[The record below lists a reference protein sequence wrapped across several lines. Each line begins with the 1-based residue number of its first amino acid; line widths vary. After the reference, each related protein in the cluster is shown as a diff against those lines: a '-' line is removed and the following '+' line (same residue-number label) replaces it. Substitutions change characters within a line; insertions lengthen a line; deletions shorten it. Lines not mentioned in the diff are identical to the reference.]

1 MRCRPLADA
10 APHLFTAR
18 QPRSTADAPLSLA
31 EAIGARRLVMVRQV
45 HGAGVVVIR
54 GGRLP
59 AGVGEG
65 DVLISDSPDA
75 AVGVRV
81 ADCVPLLLADE
92 RLGVVAAV
100 HAGWR
105 GTAARAAAAAVDA
118 LRREFG
124 SDPVDLVA
132 AIGPAIGACCYEV
145 GPDVVEAFERAGHE
159 GALLDRWFLPPG
171 RGSDRSSA
179 GPRLHL
185 DLAAANRDQL
195 RLAGVSEAKI
205 HAAGLCTEHLEVL
218 TSYRAERERAGRLV
232 AAIRARAGGR

>member
-1 MRCRPLADA
+1 M
-10 APHLFTAR
+10 
-18 QPRSTADAPLSLA
+18 
-31 EAIGARRLVMVRQV
+31 
-45 HGAGVVVIR
+45 IR
-54 GGRLP
+54 GGRLQ

-65 DVLISDSPDA
+65 DVLISDSPDV
-75 AVGVRV
+75 AVGLRV

-124 SDPVDLVA
+124 SDPVDLEA

-145 GPDVVEAFERAGHE
+145 GPDVVKAFERASHE

-179 GPRLHL
+179 GPKLHL
-185 DLAAANRDQL
+185 DLATANRGQL

-232 AAIRARAGGR
+232 AAIRTRAGDR